1 MATVKSLTV
10 QAIHQVYKEA
20 QSVGF
25 SEDPLP
31 QRHHAYIYTVYTVYI
46 FEQVKYKILHVI
58 PVSVC
63 ALNIKQ

>member
-1 MATVKSLTV
+1 
-10 QAIHQVYKEA
+10 
-20 QSVGF
+20 VGF

-63 ALNIKQ
+63 LCTEY